1 MEYVGHEIGREHLG
15 EEHEVA
21 RESRGRDCGEGTIRV
36 KYNGTYVR
44 QGQDD
49 TITLYANFKM

>member
-21 RESRGRDCGEGTIRV
+21 RESRGQDCGEGTIRV

-49 TITLYANFKM
+49 AHHSVC